1 VLETLLEDAS
11 RARDRYLAAYLDA
24 RASNRNLEAELK
36 QFRREQD
43 IARCFAAGSAS
54 PSVGRL
60 SESIRSGRQGPHGT
74 LSRSE
79 VDPTGDRRM
88 LRSNGPSTELSGCA
102 VTQHRQSVDLCDGV
116 EGRPGIGDPKTLLEG
131 LDHNAGDICDVLGN
145 GSCGEPDPETRR
157 NPSSANGAICRHTV
171 SDEDGYPIG
180 LPTAEKLVYAGTAT
194 HQTDD
199 ESSTDTSFQR
209 ALIVHDV
216 TDTVITSEKKQQPE
230 HAVAQPIMHVE
241 AHKKLA
247 QQIAYCLTQ
256 LIDKMKLVCGMIT
269 NVSGSESFN
278 DGPSRD

>member
-145 GSCGEPDPETRR
+145 GSCGEPDPET
-157 NPSSANGAICRHTV
+157 
-171 SDEDGYPIG
+171 DEDGYPIG